1 MGVSQTGVGLSG
13 MVIGVSQ
20 KTGLVFIGV
29 VSISASEMEMGVGNV
44 GTAGIAIEASGKLE
58 VVDIA
63 LAECATEDASVVS
76 FWDVGTVGI
85 ATEDASVVSFW
96 DVGTV
101 GIATE
106 DASVVSFWDVGTERN
121 GCVQSSGKP
130 TNKVDVVTRSP
141 SHSKGKPPVLSK
153 KFSVDLSQSPSNNAP
168 QTRKSKNRY

>member
-96 DVGTV
+96 DVGT
-101 GIATE
+101 
-106 DASVVSFWDVGTERN
+106 ERN